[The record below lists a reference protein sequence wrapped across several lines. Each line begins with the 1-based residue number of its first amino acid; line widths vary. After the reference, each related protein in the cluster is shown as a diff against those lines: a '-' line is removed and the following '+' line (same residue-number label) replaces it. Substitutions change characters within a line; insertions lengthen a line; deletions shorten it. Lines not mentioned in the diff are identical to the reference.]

1 VYSSLNIYDQQL
13 TIKARTVDSPNAA
26 YQRMAIFWPL
36 IEDLLEGSYKIKQEH
51 RKYLFPEPREST
63 ESYDSRL
70 NRSAVVPYFQRIEKM
85 LAGMLTRKSVR
96 LDDVSDLVTTQLFDV
111 DLEGNDLNVWLYNT
125 ARIAI
130 AFGHVGVLVDAP
142 RDAEKARPYWVTYKP
157 SDILGWRT
165 EIIDGTRELTQ
176 VRLLENVVEPD
187 GKYGEKTIT
196 QIRVLERG
204 RYELHRRDEKK
215 SEFKLYEE
223 GETSLKD
230 RIPFSVAYSNRTG
243 FFESRSPLYDIAE
256 LNLKHYQMNSDLDNI
271 LHISAVPNL
280 VVYGYPNADEITT
293 GPNEALSLPP
303 ESRMEYV
310 APSSDSYEA
319 IFRRLD
325 DLKEQINTLSLAA
338 VLGQKLVGESAEAKR
353 IDRSQ
358 NDSTLMVLAQQM
370 QDLIDNCLQFHSEY
384 LNEPKAGTCAVNRD
398 FVSARLDPQEITAYL
413 QLFNSGSIT
422 HETLLTRLN
431 EGEILGDD
439 FSVEEELENLQNG
452 GLKEVNIPEL
462 PNEEPADIEDDED
475 DEEEDV

>member
-1 VYSSLNIYDQQL
+1 MYSSLNIYDKQL
-13 TIKARTVDSPNAA
+13 SIKAKTVDSPNAA
-26 YQRMAIFWPL
+26 YQRMATFWPL
-36 IEDLLEGSYKIKQEH
+36 IEDLLAGSVKIKQEH

-96 LDDVSDLVTTQLFDV
+96 LEDVSDTVLQQLFDI
-111 DLEGNDLNVWLYNT
+111 DLEQNDLNVWLFNT

-130 AFGHVGVLVDAP
+130 SFGHVGVLVDAP
-142 RDAEKARPYWVTYKP
+142 KEGDKTRPYWVTYKP

-165 EIIDGTRELTQ
+165 EIINGIRELTQ

-187 GKYGEKTIT
+187 GKYGEKIIT

-204 RYELHRRDEKK
+204 KYEIHRKDDKR
-215 SEFKLYEE
+215 SGFRLYDQ
-223 GETSLKD
+223 GQMSLKD
-230 RIPFSVAYSNRTG
+230 KIPFSVAYSNRIG

-256 LNLKHYQMNSDLDNI
+256 LNLKHYQIQSDLDNI
-271 LHISAVPNL
+271 LHISSVPNL

-303 ESRMEYV
+303 ESKMEYV
-310 APSSDSYEA
+310 SPASDSFDA
-319 IFRRLD
+319 IFTRLN

-370 QDLIDNCLQFHSEY
+370 QDLIDNCLQFHSQY
-384 LNEPKAGTCAVNRD
+384 LNEPKAGTCTVNRD
-398 FVSARLDPQEITAYL
+398 FVTARLDPQEITAYT
-413 QLFNSGSIT
+413 QLFSLGGIS
-422 HETLLTRLN
+422 HETLLTQLYN
-431 EGEILGDD
+431 GEILGDD
-439 FSVEEELENLQNG
+439 FSVEEEIESLQKG
-452 GLKEVNIPEL
+452 GLKEI
-462 PNEEPADIEDDED
+462 
-475 DEEEDV
+475 EEDL

>member
-1 VYSSLNIYDQQL
+1 VYSSLNIYDKQL
-13 TIKARTVDSPNAA
+13 SIKAKTVDSPNAA
-26 YQRMAIFWPL
+26 YQRMATFWPL
-36 IEDLLEGSYKIKQEH
+36 IEDLLAGSVKIKQEH

-96 LDDVSDLVTTQLFDV
+96 LEDVSDTVLQQLFDI
-111 DLEGNDLNVWLYNT
+111 DLEQNDLNVWLFNT

-130 AFGHVGVLVDAP
+130 SFGHVGVLVDAP
-142 RDAEKARPYWVTYKP
+142 KEGDKTRPYWVTYKP

-165 EIIDGTRELTQ
+165 EIINGIRELTQ

-187 GKYGEKTIT
+187 GKYGEKIIT

-204 RYELHRRDEKK
+204 KYEIHRKDDKR
-215 SEFKLYEE
+215 SGFRLYDQ
-223 GETSLKD
+223 GQMSLKD
-230 RIPFSVAYSNRTG
+230 KIPFSVAYSNRIG

-256 LNLKHYQMNSDLDNI
+256 LNLKHYQIQSDLDNI
-271 LHISAVPNL
+271 LHISSVPNL

-303 ESRMEYV
+303 ESKMEYV
-310 APSSDSYEA
+310 SPASDSFDA
-319 IFRRLD
+319 IFTRLN

-370 QDLIDNCLQFHSEY
+370 QDLIDNCLQFHSQY
-384 LNEPKAGTCAVNRD
+384 LNEPKAGTCTVNRD
-398 FVSARLDPQEITAYL
+398 FVTARLDPQEITAYT
-413 QLFNSGSIT
+413 QLFSLGGIS
-422 HETLLTRLN
+422 HETLLTQLYN
-431 EGEILGDD
+431 GEILGDD
-439 FSVEEELENLQNG
+439 FSVEEEIESLQKG
-452 GLKEVNIPEL
+452 GLKEI
-462 PNEEPADIEDDED
+462 
-475 DEEEDV
+475 EEDL

>member
-1 VYSSLNIYDQQL
+1 MYSSLNIYDKQL
-13 TIKARTVDSPNAA
+13 SIKAKTVDSPNAA
-26 YQRMAIFWPL
+26 YQRMATFWPL
-36 IEDLLEGSYKIKQEH
+36 IEDLLAGSVKIKQEH

-96 LDDVSDLVTTQLFDV
+96 LEDVSDTVLQQLFDI
-111 DLEGNDLNVWLYNT
+111 DLEQNDLNVWLFNT

-142 RDAEKARPYWVTYKP
+142 KEGDKTRPYWVTYKP

-165 EIIDGTRELTQ
+165 EIINGIRELTQ

-187 GKYGEKTIT
+187 GKYGEKIIT

-204 RYELHRRDEKK
+204 KYEIHRKDDKR
-215 SEFKLYEE
+215 SGFRLYDQ
-223 GETSLKD
+223 GQMSLKD
-230 RIPFSVAYSNRTG
+230 KIPFSVAYSNRVG

-256 LNLKHYQMNSDLDNI
+256 LNLKHYQIQSDLDNI
-271 LHISAVPNL
+271 LHISSVPNL

-303 ESRMEYV
+303 ESKMEYV
-310 APSSDSYEA
+310 SPASDSFDA
-319 IFRRLD
+319 IFTRLN

-370 QDLIDNCLQFHSEY
+370 QDLIDNCLQFHSQY
-384 LNEPKAGTCAVNRD
+384 LNEPKAGTCTVNRD
-398 FVSARLDPQEITAYL
+398 FVTARLDPQEITAYT
-413 QLFNSGSIT
+413 QLFSLGGIS
-422 HETLLTRLN
+422 HETLLTQLYN
-431 EGEILGDD
+431 GEILGDD
-439 FSVEEELENLQNG
+439 FSVEEEIESLQKG
-452 GLKEVNIPEL
+452 GLKEI
-462 PNEEPADIEDDED
+462 
-475 DEEEDV
+475 EEDL

>member
-1 VYSSLNIYDQQL
+1 MYSSLNIYDKQL
-13 TIKARTVDSPNAA
+13 SIKAKTVDSPNAA
-26 YQRMAIFWPL
+26 YQRMATFWPL
-36 IEDLLEGSYKIKQEH
+36 IEDLLAGSVKIKQEH

-96 LDDVSDLVTTQLFDV
+96 LEDVSDTVLQQLFDI
-111 DLEGNDLNVWLYNT
+111 DLEQNDLNVWLFNT

-142 RDAEKARPYWVTYKP
+142 KEGDKTRPYWVTYKP

-165 EIIDGTRELTQ
+165 EIINGIRELTQ

-187 GKYGEKTIT
+187 GKYGEKIIT

-204 RYELHRRDEKK
+204 KYEIHRKDDKR
-215 SEFKLYEE
+215 SGFRLYDQ
-223 GETSLKD
+223 GQMSLKD
-230 RIPFSVAYSNRTG
+230 KIPFSVAYSNRVG

-256 LNLKHYQMNSDLDNI
+256 LNLKHYQIQSDLDNI
-271 LHISAVPNL
+271 LHISSVPNL

-310 APSSDSYEA
+310 SPASDSFDA
-319 IFRRLD
+319 IFTRLN

-370 QDLIDNCLQFHSEY
+370 QDLIDNCLQFHSQY
-384 LNEPKAGTCAVNRD
+384 LNEPKAGTCTVNRD
-398 FVSARLDPQEITAYL
+398 FVTARLDPQEITAYT
-413 QLFNSGSIT
+413 QLFSLGGIS
-422 HETLLTRLN
+422 HETLLTQLYN
-431 EGEILGDD
+431 GEILGDD
-439 FSVEEELENLQNG
+439 FSVEEEIESLQKG
-452 GLKEVNIPEL
+452 GLKEI
-462 PNEEPADIEDDED
+462 
-475 DEEEDV
+475 EEDL